1 MKFKKKIQIFIPIFL
16 SLILL
21 LPGQTSSFAATKEN
35 NNFSVEA
42 KAALAFDF
50 ETGKI
55 LYEKNSEEKLEIAS
69 LTKLISLYVV
79 QTKIASGELAW
90 DTPVTISKAVSELS
104 LSPELS
110 NIPLIEGQ
118 NYSVKELFDAATIVS
133 ANAATVAL
141 AEKVA
146 GTEFAFVDLMK
157 EQLIAWG
164 IENPLIVNASGLNN
178 EDIPGEIYPG
188 SARTDENKLTAKE
201 LALVSR
207 NLIRDFPETLQ
218 VTSQSVLNYTNL
230 DNEESIMYTTN
241 LLLPGM
247 PYAKAGVDG
256 LKTGTTDLAG
266 RSLITTMKKDNQRV
280 ITILLNATDQ
290 EDPDARYTE
299 TSRLLDLLDYSFGSW
314 ESKAVVTKGQMIP
327 TVEPIPVEKSLEGS
341 VDLIAQDTI
350 ELFLPIKE
358 DLNTVDFKLDYL
370 DNQALL
376 IAPVEANQAV
386 AKLTVTY
393 PQDTLGYLEP
403 VEALTTILVTKSSV
417 EKANFFQL
425 TWQKIQQFFSK
436 R

>member
-299 TSRLLDLLDYSFGSW
+299 TSRLLDYAFGSW

>member
-1 MKFKKKIQIFIPIFL
+1 MKKKIQIFIPIFL

-350 ELFLPIKE
+350 ELFLPRKQDPE
-358 DLNTVDFKLDYL
+358 AVDFQIDYI
-370 DNQALL
+370 DNQSRL
-376 IAPVEANQAV
+376 IAPVEANRATAQ
-386 AKLTVTY
+386 LTVTN

-403 VEALTTILVTKSSV
+403 GEDLKTILVTKNSV

-425 TWQKIQQFFSK
+425 TWQKIQQFFSN

>member
-1 MKFKKKIQIFIPIFL
+1 MKKKIQIFIPIFL

>member
-1 MKFKKKIQIFIPIFL
+1 M
-16 SLILL
+16 
-21 LPGQTSSFAATKEN
+21 
-35 NNFSVEA
+35 
-42 KAALAFDF
+42 
-50 ETGKI
+50 
-55 LYEKNSEEKLEIAS
+55 
-69 LTKLISLYVV
+69 V

-90 DTPVTISKAVSELS
+90 DTPVTISKAISELS
-104 LSPELS
+104 LSPKLS
-110 NIPLIEGQ
+110 NIPLMEGQ

-178 EDIPGEIYPG
+178 EYIPGEIYPG

-299 TSRLLDLLDYSFGSW
+299 TSRLLDYAFGSW

-376 IAPVEANQAV
+376 IAPVEANQVV

-436 R
+436 RSERRISLASYTIFDCSF

>member
-1 MKFKKKIQIFIPIFL
+1 MKLKKKIQIFIPIFL

-55 LYEKNSEEKLEIAS
+55 LYEKNSEKKLEIAS
-69 LTKLISLYVV
+69 LTKLISLYII
-79 QTKIASGELAW
+79 QSKIANGELSW
-90 DTPVTISKAVSELS
+90 DTPVTISKTVSELS

-118 NYSVKELFDAATIVS
+118 NYSVKELFEAATIVS

-157 EQLIAWG
+157 EQLITWG

-218 VTSQSVLNYTNL
+218 VTSQAVLNYTNL

-247 PYAKAGVDG
+247 PYAKEGVDG

-266 RSLITTMKKDNQRV
+266 RSLITTMKKEDQRI

-299 TSRLLDLLDYSFGSW
+299 TSRLLDYAFGSW
-314 ESKAVVTKGQMIP
+314 EKKTVGIKGQMIP
-327 TVEPIPVEKSLEGS
+327 TIEPIPVEKSLEGS

-350 ELFLPIKE
+350 ELFLPRKQDPE
-358 DLNTVDFKLDYL
+358 AVDFQIDYI
-370 DNQALL
+370 DNQSRL
-376 IAPVEANQAV
+376 IAPVEANQVV
-386 AKLTVTY
+386 AKLTVTN

-403 VEALTTILVTKSSV
+403 GEDLKTILVTKNSV

-425 TWQKIQQFFSK
+425 TWQKIQQFFSN

>member
-1 MKFKKKIQIFIPIFL
+1 MKFKKNSQIFIQVFL
-16 SLILL
+16 TLILL
-21 LPGQTSSFAATKEN
+21 LSAPTSAFATTKVDDD
-35 NNFSVEA
+35 FSVEA

-69 LTKLISLYVV
+69 LTKLISLYII
-79 QTKIASGELAW
+79 QSKLANGELSW
-90 DTPVTISKAVSELS
+90 DTPVTISKTVSELS

-118 NYSVKELFDAATIVS
+118 NYSVKELFEAATIVS

-157 EQLIAWG
+157 EQLITWG

-218 VTSQSVLNYTNL
+218 VTSQAVLNYTNL

-247 PYAKAGVDG
+247 PYAKEGVDG

-266 RSLITTMKKDNQRV
+266 RSLITTMKKEDQRI

-299 TSRLLDLLDYSFGSW
+299 TSRLLDYAFYAFGSW
-314 ESKAVVTKGQMIP
+314 EKKPVVIKGQMIP
-327 TVEPIPVEKSLEGS
+327 TIEPIPVEKSLEGS

-350 ELFLPIKE
+350 ELFLPRKQDPE
-358 DLNTVDFKLDYL
+358 AVDFQIDYI
-370 DNQALL
+370 DNQSRL
-376 IAPVEANQAV
+376 IAPVEANRATAQ
-386 AKLTVTY
+386 LTVTN

-403 VEALTTILVTKSSV
+403 GEDLKTILVTKNSV

-425 TWQKIQQFFSK
+425 TWQKIQQFFSN

>member
-1 MKFKKKIQIFIPIFL
+1 MKLKKKIQIFIPIFL

-299 TSRLLDLLDYSFGSW
+299 TSRLLDYAFGSW

>member
-55 LYEKNSEEKLEIAS
+55 LYEKNSEENLEIAS

-299 TSRLLDLLDYSFGSW
+299 TSRLLDYAFGSW

>member
-1 MKFKKKIQIFIPIFL
+1 MKLKKKIQIFIPIFL

-55 LYEKNSEEKLEIAS
+55 LYEKNSEKKLEIAS
-69 LTKLISLYVV
+69 LTKLISLYII
-79 QTKIASGELAW
+79 QSKIANGELAW
-90 DTPVTISKAVSELS
+90 DTLVTISKAVSELS

-157 EQLIAWG
+157 EQLSAWG

-299 TSRLLDLLDYSFGSW
+299 TSRLLDYAFGSW
-314 ESKAVVTKGQMIP
+314 EIKAVVTKGQMIP

-403 VEALTTILVTKSSV
+403 VEAPTTILVTKSSV

>member
-1 MKFKKKIQIFIPIFL
+1 MKLKKKIQIFIPIFL

-141 AEKVA
+141 AEKIA
-146 GTEFAFVDLMK
+146 GNEFAFVDLMK

-299 TSRLLDLLDYSFGSW
+299 TSRLLDYAFGSW

>member
-1 MKFKKKIQIFIPIFL
+1 MKKKIQIFIPIFL

-299 TSRLLDLLDYSFGSW
+299 TSRLLDYAFGSW

>member
-1 MKFKKKIQIFIPIFL
+1 MNPKKFRNFFTWISL
-16 SLILL
+16 SLIFLFFI
-21 LPGQTSSFAATKEN
+21 PTSVTATTQEN
-35 NNFSVEA
+35 DDFSVEA

-110 NIPLIEGQ
+110 NITLIEGE

-157 EQLIAWG
+157 EQLSAWG

-266 RSLITTMKKDNQRV
+266 RSLITTMKKDGQRV

-299 TSRLLDLLDYSFGSW
+299 TSRLLDYAFGSW
-314 ESKAVVTKGQMIP
+314 EKKAVVTKGQMIP
-327 TVEPIPVEKSLEGS
+327 TIEPIPVEKNLEGS

-350 ELFLPIKE
+350 ELFLPSKE

-370 DNQALL
+370 DNQSSL
-376 IAPVEANQAV
+376 IAPVEANRAIAQ
-386 AKLTVTY
+386 LTVTY

-403 VEALTTILVTKSSV
+403 VEDPTTILVTKNSV

-425 TWQKIQQFFSK
+425 TWQKIQQFFSN

>member
-1 MKFKKKIQIFIPIFL
+1 MKIKKNSQIFIQVFL
-16 SLILL
+16 TLILL
-21 LPGQTSSFAATKEN
+21 LSAPTSAFATTKVDDD
-35 NNFSVEA
+35 FSVEA

-69 LTKLISLYVV
+69 LTKLISLYII
-79 QTKIASGELAW
+79 QSKLANGELSW
-90 DTPVTISKAVSELS
+90 DTPVTISKTVSELS

-118 NYSVKELFDAATIVS
+118 NYSVKELFEAATIVS

-157 EQLIAWG
+157 GQLITWG

-218 VTSQSVLNYTNL
+218 VTSQAVLNYTNL

-247 PYAKAGVDG
+247 PYAKEGVDG

-266 RSLITTMKKDNQRV
+266 RSLITTMKKEDQRI

-299 TSRLLDLLDYSFGSW
+299 TSRLLDYAFGSW
-314 ESKAVVTKGQMIP
+314 EKKTVVIKGQMIP
-327 TVEPIPVEKSLEGS
+327 TIEPIPVEKSLEGS

-350 ELFLPIKE
+350 ELFLPRKQDPE
-358 DLNTVDFKLDYL
+358 AVDFQIDYI
-370 DNQALL
+370 DNQSRL
-376 IAPVEANQAV
+376 IAPVEANRATAQ
-386 AKLTVTY
+386 LTVTN

-403 VEALTTILVTKSSV
+403 GEDLKTILVTKNSV

-425 TWQKIQQFFSK
+425 TWQKIQQFFSN

>member
-1 MKFKKKIQIFIPIFL
+1 MKLKKKIQIFIPIFL

-90 DTPVTISKAVSELS
+90 DTPVTISKAISELS
-104 LSPELS
+104 LSPKLS
-110 NIPLIEGQ
+110 NIPLMEGQ

-178 EDIPGEIYPG
+178 EYIPGEIYPG

-299 TSRLLDLLDYSFGSW
+299 TSRLLDYAFGSW

>member
-1 MKFKKKIQIFIPIFL
+1 FL

-299 TSRLLDLLDYSFGSW
+299 TSRLLDYAFGSW

>member
-1 MKFKKKIQIFIPIFL
+1 M
-16 SLILL
+16 
-21 LPGQTSSFAATKEN
+21 
-35 NNFSVEA
+35 
-42 KAALAFDF
+42 
-50 ETGKI
+50 
-55 LYEKNSEEKLEIAS
+55 
-69 LTKLISLYVV
+69 V

-104 LSPELS
+104 LSPKLS

-188 SARTDENKLTAKE
+188 SVRTDENKLTAKE

-299 TSRLLDLLDYSFGSW
+299 TSRLLDYAFGSW

-327 TVEPIPVEKSLEGS
+327 TVEPIPVEKSLESS

>member
-1 MKFKKKIQIFIPIFL
+1 MKIKKNSQIFIQVFL
-16 SLILL
+16 TLILL
-21 LPGQTSSFAATKEN
+21 LSAPTSAFATTKVDDD
-35 NNFSVEA
+35 FSVEA

-69 LTKLISLYVV
+69 LTKLISLYII
-79 QTKIASGELAW
+79 QSKLANGELSW
-90 DTPVTISKAVSELS
+90 DTPVTISKTVSELS

-118 NYSVKELFDAATIVS
+118 NYSVKELFEAATIVS

-157 EQLIAWG
+157 EQLITWG

-218 VTSQSVLNYTNL
+218 VTSQAVLNYTNL

-247 PYAKAGVDG
+247 PYAKEGVDG

-266 RSLITTMKKDNQRV
+266 RSLITTMKKEDQRI

-299 TSRLLDLLDYSFGSW
+299 TSRLLDYAFGSW
-314 ESKAVVTKGQMIP
+314 EKKPVVIKGQMIP
-327 TVEPIPVEKSLEGS
+327 TIEPIPVEKSLEGS

-350 ELFLPIKE
+350 ELFLPRKQDPE
-358 DLNTVDFKLDYL
+358 AVDFQIDYI
-370 DNQALL
+370 DNQSRL
-376 IAPVEANQAV
+376 IAPVEANRATAQ
-386 AKLTVTY
+386 LTVTN

-403 VEALTTILVTKSSV
+403 GEDLKTILVTKNSV

-425 TWQKIQQFFSK
+425 TWQKIQQFFSN

>member
-1 MKFKKKIQIFIPIFL
+1 MKLKKKIQIFIPIFL

-104 LSPELS
+104 LSSELS
-110 NIPLIEGQ
+110 NIPLMEGQ

-299 TSRLLDLLDYSFGSW
+299 TSRLLDYAFGSW

>member
-55 LYEKNSEEKLEIAS
+55 LYEKNSEENLEIAS

-299 TSRLLDLLDYSFGSW
+299 TSRLLDYSFGSW